1 MTLRSLKVTLRH
13 AKNEPPAANAYDN
26 RHSHGIMLHVARY
39 VVMVSGRHVAMYVV
53 IVFMVSCGHVVMA
66 SGRHVAVGCWVHVA
80 VV

>member
-1 MTLRSLKVTLRH
+1 
-13 AKNEPPAANAYDN
+13 
-26 RHSHGIMLHVARY
+26 MLHVARY